1 MSDLPGPAAIR
12 EALVRRTLHDIP
24 ALPGRSNH
32 LRAGVLVP
40 LRWEAQRLV
49 CIATQRTAHLRE
61 HAGEVVFPG
70 GKPDP
75 SDVDLVHTALREAEE
90 ELGIRDAVP
99 LGPLSAMPL
108 FTSDYRLVPT
118 VAQLKPCPLVPAA
131 AEVARVFEID
141 VMAVLTSRQLSGI
154 PWPQFVGHPPSPIFE
169 LPGAVMYGATAHTF
183 YELLQVIAE
192 VASLPMPDW
201 ELDTWRWEFS
211 VNRPTRHGVVV

>member
-1 MSDLPGPAAIR
+1 MSVAPSPELLSAALR
-12 EALVRRTLHDIP
+12 GRALHEIP
-24 ALPGRSNH
+24 ALPGRTNH

-40 LRWEAQRLV
+40 LRWEAERLV
-49 CIATQRTAHLRE
+49 CILTQRTAHLRE

-70 GKPDP
+70 GKPEP
-75 SDVDLVHTALREAEE
+75 SDRDLVHTALREAQE
-90 ELGIRDAVP
+90 ELGICDARP

-118 VAQLKPCPLVPAA
+118 VAQLGPEPLQAEA
-131 AEVARVFEID
+131 GEVARIFELD
-141 VMAVLTSRQLSGI
+141 VTALLQAPSLSGI

-192 VASLPMPDW
+192 VMGTPMPPW
-201 ELDTWRWEFS
+201 ELETWRWEFS

>member
-1 MSDLPGPAAIR
+1 MSVVPSPASIQD
-12 EALVRRTLHDIP
+12 ALARRDLHDIP

-40 LRWEAQRLV
+40 LRWDARRLV
-49 CIATQRTAHLRE
+49 CIATQRTAHLRQ

-75 SDVDLVHTALREAEE
+75 SDIDLVHTALREAEE
-90 ELGIRDAVP
+90 ELGIQDAVP

-118 VAQLKPCPLVPAA
+118 VAQLGPQPLVPAA

-141 VMAVLTSRQLSGI
+141 VMALLNGRQLSGI
-154 PWPQFVGHPPSPIFE
+154 PWPQFEGTPPSPIFE

-183 YELLQVIAE
+183 YELLE
-192 VASLPMPDW
+192 VVALAAGLAMPGW
-201 ELDTWRWEFS
+201 ELDTWRWDFS
-211 VNRPTRHGVVV
+211 VNRPLKNGGVV

>member
-1 MSDLPGPAAIR
+1 MRELPSPTAIR
-12 EALVRRTLHDIP
+12 EALGRRELHDIP
-24 ALPGRSNH
+24 ALPGRTNH

-40 LRWEAQRLV
+40 LRWEADRLV

-70 GKPDP
+70 GKRDP
-75 SDVDLVHTALREAEE
+75 LDVDLVHTALREAEE
-90 ELGIRDAVP
+90 ELGICDAVP

-118 VAQLKPCPLVPAA
+118 VAQLGPRPLEPAVE
-131 AEVARVFEID
+131 EVARIFEMD
-141 VMAVLTSRQLSGI
+141 VMALLTAPTLSGI

-169 LPGAVMYGATAHTF
+169 LPGAVMYGATAHTL
-183 YELLQVIAE
+183 YELLQVIAG
-192 VASLPMPDW
+192 VASLDMPEW
-201 ELDTWRWEFS
+201 ELATWKWEFS